1 MLLPPPY
8 RSENSNTVDISY
20 IVISETK
27 YNIHIEAN
35 VGEIWWQNLPLVVLF
50 SLRGQISFQV
60 KMCTLLSAYYIF
72 AYTVFAQFRFLQLLQ
87 YFWISSFCF
96 IIPFYWNYRKMS
108 SPKSNKDVKCF
119 VESGCNVEK
128 KTQIIKKRKSR
139 FYVSVWRVS
148 SVSLSS

>member
-35 VGEIWWQNLPLVVLF
+35 VGEIWWQNLPIVALF

-87 YFWISSFCF
+87 YFWIASFALGFKFENKRAFVVDKSQDCF
-96 IIPFYWNYRKMS
+96 L
-108 SPKSNKDVKCF
+108 V
-119 VESGCNVEK
+119 
-128 KTQIIKKRKSR
+128 
-139 FYVSVWRVS
+139 
-148 SVSLSS
+148 L